1 MMQPEYRVWDKVHGE
16 MYDWETIKSEFV
28 MRDFESDDYVWM
40 QWTGLLDKNGRKV
53 FAGDEIKRYKESIV
67 LGKKTKVEYYQ
78 KVVYSQKH
86 AQFLLQDKNGSQE
99 HASWATTGEVIGNIH
114 EAKHLSD

>member
-1 MMQPEYRVWDKVHGE
+1 MRPEYRVWDKVHGE

-40 QWTGLLDKNGRKV
+40 QWTGLVDKNGRKV
-53 FAGDEIKRYKESIV
+53 FEGDEIKRYKESIV

-78 KVVYSQKH
+78 KVIYCEKY
-86 AQFLLQDKNGSQE
+86 AQYLLEEKNGSRE
-99 HASWATTGEVIGNIH
+99 HASWVSVGEVSGIIYENKRW
-114 EAKHLSD
+114 EM